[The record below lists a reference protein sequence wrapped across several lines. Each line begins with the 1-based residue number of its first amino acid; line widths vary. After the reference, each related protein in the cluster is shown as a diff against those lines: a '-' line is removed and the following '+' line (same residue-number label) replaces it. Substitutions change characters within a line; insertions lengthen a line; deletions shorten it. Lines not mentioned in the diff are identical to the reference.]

1 MNTLLL
7 DTFQC
12 TIARIGKRCWK

>member
-1 MNTLLL
+1 MS

-12 TIARIGKRCWK
+12 TIARKGKRCWK